1 MVSSGVFGLKQV
13 NSGLTSHELKTM
25 NKIKLIGTIWL
36 ENIPQLMIQVVYA
49 NASGEISANTA
60 FSFLASVLSIL
71 VAVTSYLIEKTDEN
85 IATFAYYVEVKKAQ
99 DDMKEN
105 VPSQLSDEEKR
116 KLGLN
121 KGKTEGLSKQ
131 ISGAFGCNY
140 KDIEV
145 SMNSEIT
152 DTALVLYIIHH
163 TLSISGEKLRT
174 IEKTYDEKSE
184 SMSRKFTHYFDLNSK
199 FRVEFKRTVGNVSAN
214 EDKEDF
220 TDAVKRLMDK
230 EGKDFESARTRQQFY
245 MEIDKTWIQTMMDR
259 TQTIEMGTIDLART
273 QTAGGESTAYEAI
286 QSDEEKAGHQLED
299 DADELNRIQS
309 DAVEVKPVGV
319 SDGADPDISHSVHS
333 TKI

>member
-1 MVSSGVFGLKQV
+1 MAISYFNSRVLFFVFLMVFCGGVYPALSMVSSGVFGLKQV

-152 DTALVLYIIHH
+152 
-163 TLSISGEKLRT
+163 
-174 IEKTYDEKSE
+174 
-184 SMSRKFTHYFDLNSK
+184 
-199 FRVEFKRTVGNVSAN
+199 
-214 EDKEDF
+214 
-220 TDAVKRLMDK
+220 
-230 EGKDFESARTRQQFY
+230 
-245 MEIDKTWIQTMMDR
+245 
-259 TQTIEMGTIDLART
+259 
-273 QTAGGESTAYEAI
+273 
-286 QSDEEKAGHQLED
+286 
-299 DADELNRIQS
+299 
-309 DAVEVKPVGV
+309 
-319 SDGADPDISHSVHS
+319 
-333 TKI
+333 